1 MQILLVVNSFASSV
15 TARNTVIVHRALSRQ
30 HDVQIVETN
39 RRGHATRFAQD
50 AAHRGVDLVIS
61 FGGDGT
67 LNEVAT
73 GVAGSDTALGVL
85 PGGSTNVFARTIGLP
100 NDPVAA
106 VSLLVDGLENPEA
119 NIRPIGLGR
128 VNGRFFCFHTGIGYD
143 AAVVRTVESRA
154 SLKRWAGHPLF
165 IYAALHTWLSKYDRQ
180 HPHFSVA
187 ADSAIGDSS
196 GLEDHIGQ
204 KSAIQKYDSRRF
216 VDDGY
221 FTVVLNTNPYSYL
234 GNRPLDLSPAAGLD
248 QPLVAV
254 TFRTMSA
261 IAIIRTLAGALK
273 GGGVTPSEHV
283 ACFDNVHELVVE
295 NPEPFPYQV
304 DGDYLGESTR
314 LHFRHVPDAV
324 KLLFPTQVALS

>member
-1 MQILLVVNSFASSV
+1 MVRSQAVRILLVVNSFASSV

-50 AAHRGVDLVIS
+50 AAHRGIDLVIS

-73 GVAGSDTALGVL
+73 GVAGSETALGVL

-106 VSLLVDGLENPEA
+106 ATLLVAGLEDPEA

-143 AAVVRTVESRA
+143 AAVVRTVETRA

-165 IYAALHTWLSKYDRQ
+165 IYAALHTWLNKYDRH

-187 ADSAIGDSS
+187 ADSAIG
-196 GLEDHIGQ
+196 GPG
-204 KSAIQKYDSRRF
+204 
-216 VDDGY
+216 
-221 FTVVLNTNPYSYL
+221 
-234 GNRPLDLSPAAGLD
+234 
-248 QPLVAV
+248 
-254 TFRTMSA
+254 
-261 IAIIRTLAGALK
+261 
-273 GGGVTPSEHV
+273 
-283 ACFDNVHELVVE
+283 
-295 NPEPFPYQV
+295 
-304 DGDYLGESTR
+304 
-314 LHFRHVPDAV
+314 
-324 KLLFPTQVALS
+324 